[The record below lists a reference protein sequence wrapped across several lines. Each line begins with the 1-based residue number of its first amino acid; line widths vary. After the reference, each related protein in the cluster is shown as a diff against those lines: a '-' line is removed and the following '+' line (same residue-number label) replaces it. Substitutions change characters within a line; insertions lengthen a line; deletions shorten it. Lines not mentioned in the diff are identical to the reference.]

1 MGRNNLNDRQ
11 RQLMSFLPKYALRKT
26 KLGCVSVLIAVGFF
40 LGGTNEMTVKAD
52 TLTSQDQNNKA
63 TATIP
68 NAQAT
73 VSTNALTLRSSMN
86 TLLNSASNT
95 TADSGL
101 TASTSAATG
110 TQTAASSAVKA
121 PTVASQAADLAATK
135 NAASTS
141 KSENTTAEDSVS
153 PEQVK
158 HSVSVATSAVT
169 VQTSTST
176 LANIVPAK
184 NLESAQTAAARTSTG
199 KLLPAQ
205 GMKTSAAPAGS
216 DAGLRDKQ
224 AAVASDA
231 AMPAEKPAQTTNS
244 AVKTAASVQNVNS
257 AAREVIPT
265 VLAASDS
272 ADSSLPA
279 EDVTVDAKNFSQYFD
294 AHGTATYQLNPDGSV
309 TITFTKKGQEYSA
322 GGVSLKE
329 KINMDSSF
337 TLSGQINLG
346 DFGGADGM
354 GIVFHTG
361 SVAALGRPGGN
372 LGIAGLPNA
381 VGFKLDSYFDYYNE
395 PTSDLPGDE
404 IPLPTN
410 GHGDEKHGQSQD
422 PTTAVPYGDIVTT
435 SHEQVT
441 TTTGKEAWRWW
452 VNNQDGT
459 VKSLTTSLMD
469 GKFHNFQMQYD
480 GQTHV
485 LTIRLQEPAG
495 HLNDS
500 AQTPESEQWV
510 EWSYQIPNIPGNGN
524 VAMALDLTATTG
536 ELTNLQQFKLTSFT
550 FSPAASVNVKYV
562 NEKGQVIHQA
572 DVHYNG
578 APVIGNTYSTD
589 QLNLPGYTYIGLGKG
604 SIAPSGTLSKEGL
617 NGTVIYVYGH
627 TEKITVNYQDISQTD
642 PQNLSKYDQSLS
654 GAESQSS
661 GYSTADTIKALEQ
674 QGYQLVNDPTGSKVL
689 DYGNADQSY
698 TVTLTHRHITI
709 GPNDYQPNGTPLPNN
724 AEKTY
729 QGVEKDDL
737 NQQSTRT
744 IKYVFANGKQ
754 AAPTKT
760 QTVNYTR
767 SADIDEVTGDVTY
780 TPWSASTDK
789 YDAVDSP
796 VIPGYQADPQVVGE
810 AAAKP
815 GENPVVQVVYQPC
828 TEQIKVVYEDIS
840 TTDPQS
846 LSQYDRVLTGKYGSS
861 SGYSTA
867 DTIKALE
874 QQGYQLVD
882 DPTNGQILSFD
893 NTSEKTYVIKLKRK
907 SAADH
912 HSSGSNNKPSQKP
925 TDQQG
930 KGTASAAG
938 NSQTTGNQ
946 AGHSQIEQ
954 TSSSHVGQ
962 AVQAHRTVI
971 SNNETTS
978 AIQLTNNSKN
988 STVSTPNEAAP
999 IKHLPQTGNRRDDS
1013 LGILRLLLATIGVW
1027 LSFDANRKRSG
1038 IHQGR

>member
-1 MGRNNLNDRQ
+1 
-11 RQLMSFLPKYALRKT
+11 
-26 KLGCVSVLIAVGFF
+26 
-40 LGGTNEMTVKAD
+40 
-52 TLTSQDQNNKA
+52 
-63 TATIP
+63 
-68 NAQAT
+68 
-73 VSTNALTLRSSMN
+73 
-86 TLLNSASNT
+86 
-95 TADSGL
+95 
-101 TASTSAATG
+101 
-110 TQTAASSAVKA
+110 
-121 PTVASQAADLAATK
+121 
-135 NAASTS
+135 
-141 KSENTTAEDSVS
+141 
-153 PEQVK
+153 
-158 HSVSVATSAVT
+158 
-169 VQTSTST
+169 
-176 LANIVPAK
+176 
-184 NLESAQTAAARTSTG
+184 
-199 KLLPAQ
+199 
-205 GMKTSAAPAGS
+205 
-216 DAGLRDKQ
+216 
-224 AAVASDA
+224 
-231 AMPAEKPAQTTNS
+231 
-244 AVKTAASVQNVNS
+244 
-257 AAREVIPT
+257 
-265 VLAASDS
+265 
-272 ADSSLPA
+272 
-279 EDVTVDAKNFSQYFD
+279 
-294 AHGTATYQLNPDGSV
+294 
-309 TITFTKKGQEYSA
+309 
-322 GGVSLKE
+322 
-329 KINMDSSF
+329 MDSSF
-337 TLSGQINLG
+337 TLNGQINLG

-410 GHGDEKHGQSQD
+410 GHGDEKYGQSQD

-435 SHEQVT
+435 SHEKIQT
-441 TTTGKEAWRWW
+441 TDGKPAWSWW

-459 VKSLTTSLMD
+459 VNPLTTSLMD

-524 VAMALDLTATTG
+524 VAMALNLMATTG
-536 ELTNLQQFKLTSFT
+536 ELTNLQQFKLISFT

-562 NEKGQVIHQA
+562 NENGQVIHQA
-572 DVHYNG
+572 AVHYNG

-654 GAESQSS
+654 GAESKSS

-674 QGYQLVNDPTGSKVL
+674 QGYQLVDDPTHGKVL

-744 IKYVFANGKQ
+744 IKYEFANGKQ

-810 AAAKP
+810 ATAKQ
-815 GENPVVQVVYQPC
+815 GENPVIKVVYQPC

-846 LSQYDRVLTGKYGSS
+846 LGKYDRVLTGKYGSS
-861 SGYSTA
+861 SDYSTA

-893 NTSEKTYVIKLKRK
+893 NTSKKTYVIKLKRK
-907 SAADH
+907 SATDH

-930 KGTASAAG
+930 KGMASAAG

-946 AGHSQIEQ
+946 VGHSQIEQ

-962 AVQAHRTVI
+962 VVQAHRTVI
-971 SNNETTS
+971 SNNKTTS
-978 AIQLTNNSKN
+978 ATQLTNNSNN
-988 STVSTPNEAAP
+988 STASTPNEAAP

-1013 LGILRLLLATIGVW
+1013 LGILGLLLATIGGW
-1027 LSFDANRKRSG
+1027 LCFDANRKRSG
-1038 IHQGR
+1038 MHQGR

>member
-11 RQLMSFLPKYALRKT
+11 RQLMSILPRYALRKT
-26 KLGCVSVLIAVGFF
+26 KLGCVSMLIAVGFF
-40 LGGTNEMTVKAD
+40 LGGANGVTAKAD

-63 TATIP
+63 AATIP
-68 NAQAT
+68 NAQTT

-121 PTVASQAADLAATK
+121 PNTASQAADLAANK

-141 KSENTTAEDSVS
+141 KSENTTAADSVS
-153 PEQVK
+153 SEQVK
-158 HSVSVATSAVT
+158 HSVSVATSAVP

-176 LANIVPAK
+176 SANIVPAK
-184 NLESAQTAAARTSTG
+184 NLESAQTAAARTSTD

-205 GMKTSAAPAGS
+205 GMKISAPAGS
-216 DAGLRDKQ
+216 DAGLHDKQ
-224 AAVASDA
+224 AAA
-231 AMPAEKPAQTTNS
+231 AMPVKKPAQTTNS

-257 AAREVIPT
+257 AASKVIPT
-265 VLAASDS
+265 VLAAGDS
-272 ADSSLPA
+272 ANSSLPA

-337 TLSGQINLG
+337 TLNGQINLG

-361 SVAALGRPGGN
+361 SVYALGRPGGN

-410 GHGDEKHGQSQD
+410 GHGDEKYGQSQD

-435 SHEQVT
+435 SHEKIQT
-441 TTTGKEAWRWW
+441 TDGKPAWRWW

-459 VKSLTTSLMD
+459 VKPLTTSLMD
-469 GKFHNFQMQYD
+469 GKFHNFQMQYN

-524 VAMALDLTATTG
+524 VAMALNLMATTG

-550 FSPAASVNVKYV
+550 FSPAASVTVKYV

-572 DVHYNG
+572 TVHYNG

-654 GAESQSS
+654 GAESKSS
-661 GYSTADTIKALEQ
+661 GYSTAGTIKKLEAK
-674 QGYQLVNDPTGSKVL
+674 GYQLVNDPTHGKVL

-744 IKYVFANGKQ
+744 IKYEFANGKQ

-810 AAAKP
+810 ATAKQ
-815 GENPVVQVVYQPC
+815 GENPVIKVVYQPC

-846 LSQYDRVLTGKYGSS
+846 LGKYDRVLTGKYGSS
-861 SGYSTA
+861 SDYSTA

-893 NTSEKTYVIKLKRK
+893 NTSKKTYVIKLKRK
-907 SAADH
+907 SATDH

-930 KGTASAAG
+930 KGTASAVG

-962 AVQAHRTVI
+962 VVQAHRTVI
-971 SNNETTS
+971 SNNKTTS
-978 AIQLTNNSKN
+978 ATQLTNNSNN
-988 STVSTPNEAAP
+988 STASTPNEAAP

-1013 LGILRLLLATIGVW
+1013 LGILGLLLATIGGW
-1027 LSFDANRKRSG
+1027 LGFDANRKRSG
-1038 IHQGR
+1038 MHQGR

>member
-11 RQLMSFLPKYALRKT
+11 RQLMNFLPKYALRKT

-101 TASTSAATG
+101 TVSTSAATG

-121 PTVASQAADLAATK
+121 PTTVSQAADLATTK
-135 NAASTS
+135 NAALTS
-141 KSENTTAEDSVS
+141 KSENTTAADSVS

-158 HSVSVATSAVT
+158 DSVSVATSAVP

-176 LANIVPAK
+176 SANIVPAK

-205 GMKTSAAPAGS
+205 GMKTSATPAGS

-224 AAVASDA
+224 AAA

-257 AAREVIPT
+257 AASKVIPT
-265 VLAASDS
+265 VLAVSDS

-337 TLSGQINLG
+337 TLNGQINLG

-459 VKSLTTSLMD
+459 VKPLTTSLMD
-469 GKFHNFQMQYD
+469 DKFHNFQMQYN

-627 TEKITVNYQDISQTD
+627 TEKITVNYQDISPTD

-661 GYSTADTIKALEQ
+661 GYSTADTIKKLEAK
-674 QGYQLVNDPTGSKVL
+674 GYQLVNDPTGGKVL

-724 AEKTY
+724 AKKTY

-744 IKYVFANGKQ
+744 IKYEFANGKQ

-810 AAAKP
+810 AAAKR
-815 GENPVVQVVYQPC
+815 GENPVVKVVYQPC

-861 SGYSTA
+861 SDYSTA

-962 AVQAHRTVI
+962 AVQAHRIVI

-978 AIQLTNNSKN
+978 ATQLTNNSNN
-988 STVSTPNEAAP
+988 STASTPNEAAP

-1013 LGILRLLLATIGVW
+1013 LGILGLLLATIGGW
-1027 LSFDANRKRSG
+1027 LGFDANRKRSG
-1038 IHQGR
+1038 MHQGR

>member
-11 RQLMSFLPKYALRKT
+11 RQLMSILPRYALRKT
-26 KLGCVSVLIAVGFF
+26 KLGCVSMLIAVGFF
-40 LGGTNEMTVKAD
+40 LGGANGVTAKAD

-63 TATIP
+63 TTTIP
-68 NAQAT
+68 NAQTT

-121 PTVASQAADLAATK
+121 PNTASQAADLAANK

-141 KSENTTAEDSVS
+141 KSENTTAADSVS
-153 PEQVK
+153 SEQVK
-158 HSVSVATSAVT
+158 HLVSVATSAVP

-176 LANIVPAK
+176 SANIVPAK

-205 GMKTSAAPAGS
+205 GMKISAPVGS
-216 DAGLRDKQ
+216 DAGLHDKQ
-224 AAVASDA
+224 AAA
-231 AMPAEKPAQTTNS
+231 AMTVKKPAQTTNS

-257 AAREVIPT
+257 AASKVIPT

-272 ADSSLPA
+272 ANSSLA

-337 TLSGQINLG
+337 TLNGQINLG

-361 SVAALGRPGGN
+361 SVDALGRPGGN

-435 SHEQVT
+435 SHEKIRT
-441 TTTGKEAWRWW
+441 TDGKPAWRWW

-459 VKSLTTSLMD
+459 VKPLTTSLMD

-524 VAMALDLTATTG
+524 VAMALNLMATTG
-536 ELTNLQQFKLTSFT
+536 ELTNLQQFKLTSRNG
-550 FSPAASVNVKYV
+550 SARPA
-562 NEKGQVIHQA
+562 
-572 DVHYNG
+572 
-578 APVIGNTYSTD
+578 
-589 QLNLPGYTYIGLGKG
+589 
-604 SIAPSGTLSKEGL
+604 
-617 NGTVIYVYGH
+617 
-627 TEKITVNYQDISQTD
+627 
-642 PQNLSKYDQSLS
+642 
-654 GAESQSS
+654 
-661 GYSTADTIKALEQ
+661 
-674 QGYQLVNDPTGSKVL
+674 
-689 DYGNADQSY
+689 
-698 TVTLTHRHITI
+698 
-709 GPNDYQPNGTPLPNN
+709 
-724 AEKTY
+724 
-729 QGVEKDDL
+729 
-737 NQQSTRT
+737 
-744 IKYVFANGKQ
+744 
-754 AAPTKT
+754 
-760 QTVNYTR
+760 
-767 SADIDEVTGDVTY
+767 
-780 TPWSASTDK
+780 
-789 YDAVDSP
+789 
-796 VIPGYQADPQVVGE
+796 
-810 AAAKP
+810 
-815 GENPVVQVVYQPC
+815 
-828 TEQIKVVYEDIS
+828 
-840 TTDPQS
+840 
-846 LSQYDRVLTGKYGSS
+846 
-861 SGYSTA
+861 
-867 DTIKALE
+867 
-874 QQGYQLVD
+874 
-882 DPTNGQILSFD
+882 
-893 NTSEKTYVIKLKRK
+893 
-907 SAADH
+907 
-912 HSSGSNNKPSQKP
+912 
-925 TDQQG
+925 
-930 KGTASAAG
+930 
-938 NSQTTGNQ
+938 
-946 AGHSQIEQ
+946 
-954 TSSSHVGQ
+954 
-962 AVQAHRTVI
+962 
-971 SNNETTS
+971 
-978 AIQLTNNSKN
+978 
-988 STVSTPNEAAP
+988 
-999 IKHLPQTGNRRDDS
+999 
-1013 LGILRLLLATIGVW
+1013 
-1027 LSFDANRKRSG
+1027 
-1038 IHQGR
+1038 

>member
-121 PTVASQAADLAATK
+121 PTATSQAADLAATK

-141 KSENTTAEDSVS
+141 KSENTTAADSVS

-158 HSVSVATSAVT
+158 DSVSVATSAVP

-176 LANIVPAK
+176 SANIVPAK
-184 NLESAQTAAARTSTG
+184 NLESAQTVAARTSTG

-205 GMKTSAAPAGS
+205 GMKISAPVGS
-216 DAGLRDKQ
+216 DARLHDKQ
-224 AAVASDA
+224 AAA
-231 AMPAEKPAQTTNS
+231 AMPVKKPAQTTNS

-257 AAREVIPT
+257 AASKVIPT

-272 ADSSLPA
+272 ANSSLA

-337 TLSGQINLG
+337 TLNGQINLG

-459 VKSLTTSLMD
+459 VKPLTTSLMD
-469 GKFHNFQMQYD
+469 GKFHNFQMQYN

-654 GAESQSS
+654 GAESKSS
-661 GYSTADTIKALEQ
+661 GYSTAGTIKKLEAK
-674 QGYQLVNDPTGSKVL
+674 GYQLVNDPTHGKVL

-744 IKYVFANGKQ
+744 IKYEFANGKQ

-810 AAAKP
+810 ATAKQ
-815 GENPVVQVVYQPC
+815 GENPVIKVVYQPC

-846 LSQYDRVLTGKYGSS
+846 LGKYDRVLTGKYGSS
-861 SGYSTA
+861 SDYSTA

-893 NTSEKTYVIKLKRK
+893 NTSKKTYVIKLKRK
-907 SAADH
+907 SATDH

-930 KGTASAAG
+930 KGTASAVG

-962 AVQAHRTVI
+962 VVQAHRTVI
-971 SNNETTS
+971 SNNKTTS
-978 AIQLTNNSKN
+978 ATQLTNNSNN
-988 STVSTPNEAAP
+988 STASTPNEAAP

-1013 LGILRLLLATIGVW
+1013 LGILGLLLATIGGW
-1027 LSFDANRKRSG
+1027 LGFDANRKRSG
-1038 IHQGR
+1038 MHQGG

>member
-11 RQLMSFLPKYALRKT
+11 RQLMSILPRYALRKT
-26 KLGCVSVLIAVGFF
+26 KLGCVSMLIAVGFF
-40 LGGTNEMTVKAD
+40 LGGANGVTAKAD

-63 TATIP
+63 AATIP
-68 NAQAT
+68 NAQTT

-121 PTVASQAADLAATK
+121 PNTASQAADLAANK

-141 KSENTTAEDSVS
+141 KSENTTAADSVS
-153 PEQVK
+153 SEQVK
-158 HSVSVATSAVT
+158 HLVSVATSAVP

-176 LANIVPAK
+176 SANIVPAK

-205 GMKTSAAPAGS
+205 GMKISAPVGS
-216 DAGLRDKQ
+216 DAGLHDKQ
-224 AAVASDA
+224 AAA
-231 AMPAEKPAQTTNS
+231 AMTVKKPAQTTNS

-257 AAREVIPT
+257 AASKVIPT

-272 ADSSLPA
+272 ANSSLA

-337 TLSGQINLG
+337 TLNGQINLG

-361 SVAALGRPGGN
+361 SVDALGRPGGN

-435 SHEQVT
+435 SHEKIRT
-441 TTTGKEAWRWW
+441 TDGKPAWRWW

-459 VKSLTTSLMD
+459 VKPLTTSLMD

-524 VAMALDLTATTG
+524 VAMALNLMATTG

-550 FSPAASVNVKYV
+550 FSPAASVTVKYV

-572 DVHYNG
+572 TVHYNG

-654 GAESQSS
+654 GAESKSS
-661 GYSTADTIKALEQ
+661 GYSTAGTIKKLEAK
-674 QGYQLVNDPTGSKVL
+674 GYQLVNDPTHGKVL

-744 IKYVFANGKQ
+744 IKYEFANGKQ

-810 AAAKP
+810 ATAKQ
-815 GENPVVQVVYQPC
+815 GENPVIKVVYQPC

-846 LSQYDRVLTGKYGSS
+846 LGKYDRVLTGKYGSS
-861 SGYSTA
+861 SDYSTA

-893 NTSEKTYVIKLKRK
+893 NTSKKTYVIKLKRK
-907 SAADH
+907 SATDH

-930 KGTASAAG
+930 KGTASAVG

-962 AVQAHRTVI
+962 VVQAHRTVI
-971 SNNETTS
+971 SNNKTTS
-978 AIQLTNNSKN
+978 ATQLTNNSNN
-988 STVSTPNEAAP
+988 STASTPNEAAP

-1013 LGILRLLLATIGVW
+1013 LGILGLLLATIGGW
-1027 LSFDANRKRSG
+1027 LGFDANRKRSG
-1038 IHQGR
+1038 MHQGG

>member
-11 RQLMSFLPKYALRKT
+11 RQLMSILPRYALRKT
-26 KLGCVSVLIAVGFF
+26 KLGCVSMLIAVGFF
-40 LGGTNEMTVKAD
+40 LGGANGVTAKAD

-63 TATIP
+63 AATIP
-68 NAQAT
+68 NAQTT

-101 TASTSAATG
+101 TAPTSAATG

-121 PTVASQAADLAATK
+121 PNTASQAADLAANK

-141 KSENTTAEDSVS
+141 KSENTTAADSVS
-153 PEQVK
+153 SEQVK
-158 HSVSVATSAVT
+158 HLVSVATSAVP

-176 LANIVPAK
+176 SANIVPAK

-205 GMKTSAAPAGS
+205 GMKISAPVGS
-216 DAGLRDKQ
+216 DAGLHDKQ
-224 AAVASDA
+224 AAA
-231 AMPAEKPAQTTNS
+231 AMPVKKPAQTTNS

-257 AAREVIPT
+257 AASKVIPT

-272 ADSSLPA
+272 ANSSLPA

-294 AHGTATYQLNPDGSV
+294 AHGMATYQLNPDGSV

-337 TLSGQINLG
+337 TLNGQINLG

-361 SVAALGRPGGN
+361 SVDALGRPGGN

-435 SHEQVT
+435 SHEKIRT
-441 TTTGKEAWRWW
+441 TDGKPAWRWW

-459 VKSLTTSLMD
+459 VKPLTTSLMD

-524 VAMALDLTATTG
+524 VAMALNLMATTG

-550 FSPAASVNVKYV
+550 FSPAASVTVKYV

-572 DVHYNG
+572 TVHYNG

-654 GAESQSS
+654 GAESKIS
-661 GYSTADTIKALEQ
+661 GYSTAGTIKKLEAK
-674 QGYQLVNDPTGSKVL
+674 GYQLVNDPTHGKVL

-744 IKYVFANGKQ
+744 IKYEFANGKQ

-810 AAAKP
+810 ATAKQ
-815 GENPVVQVVYQPC
+815 GENPVIKVVYQPC

-846 LSQYDRVLTGKYGSS
+846 LGKYDRVLTGKYGSS
-861 SGYSTA
+861 SDYSTA

-893 NTSEKTYVIKLKRK
+893 NTSKKTYVIKLKRK
-907 SAADH
+907 SATDH

-930 KGTASAAG
+930 KGTASVAG

-946 AGHSQIEQ
+946 VGHSQIEQ

-962 AVQAHRTVI
+962 VVQAHRTVI
-971 SNNETTS
+971 SNNKTTS
-978 AIQLTNNSKN
+978 ATQLTNNSNN
-988 STVSTPNEAAP
+988 STASTPNEAAP

-1013 LGILRLLLATIGVW
+1013 LGILGLLLATIGGW
-1027 LSFDANRKRSG
+1027 LGFDANRKRSG
-1038 IHQGR
+1038 MHQGR

>member
-11 RQLMSFLPKYALRKT
+11 RQLMSILPRYALRKT
-26 KLGCVSVLIAVGFF
+26 KLGCVSMLIAVGFF
-40 LGGTNEMTVKAD
+40 LGGANGVTAKAD

-63 TATIP
+63 AATIP
-68 NAQAT
+68 NAQTT

-121 PTVASQAADLAATK
+121 PNTASQAADLAANK

-141 KSENTTAEDSVS
+141 KSENTTAADSVS
-153 PEQVK
+153 SEQVK
-158 HSVSVATSAVT
+158 HLVSVATSAVP

-176 LANIVPAK
+176 SANIVPAK

-205 GMKTSAAPAGS
+205 GMKISAPVGS
-216 DAGLRDKQ
+216 DAGLHDKQ
-224 AAVASDA
+224 AAA
-231 AMPAEKPAQTTNS
+231 AMTVKKPAQTTNS

-257 AAREVIPT
+257 AASKVIPT

-272 ADSSLPA
+272 ANSSLA

-337 TLSGQINLG
+337 TLNGQINLG

-361 SVAALGRPGGN
+361 SVDALGRPGGN

-435 SHEQVT
+435 SHEKIQT
-441 TTTGKEAWRWW
+441 TDGKPAWRWW

-459 VKSLTTSLMD
+459 VKPLTTSLMD

-524 VAMALDLTATTG
+524 VAMALNLMATTG

-550 FSPAASVNVKYV
+550 FSPAASVTVKYV

-572 DVHYNG
+572 TVHYNG

-654 GAESQSS
+654 GAESKSS
-661 GYSTADTIKALEQ
+661 GYSTAGTIKKLEAK
-674 QGYQLVNDPTGSKVL
+674 GYQLVNDPTHGKVL

-744 IKYVFANGKQ
+744 IKYEFANGKQ

-810 AAAKP
+810 ATAKQ
-815 GENPVVQVVYQPC
+815 GENPVIKVVYQPC

-846 LSQYDRVLTGKYGSS
+846 LGKYDRVLTGKYGSS
-861 SGYSTA
+861 SDYSTA

-893 NTSEKTYVIKLKRK
+893 NTSKKTYVIKLKRK
-907 SAADH
+907 SATDH

-930 KGTASAAG
+930 KGTASAVG

-962 AVQAHRTVI
+962 VVQSHRTVI
-971 SNNETTS
+971 SNNKTTS
-978 AIQLTNNSKN
+978 ATQLTNNSNN
-988 STVSTPNEAAP
+988 STASTPNEAAP
-999 IKHLPQTGNRRDDS
+999 IKYLPQTGNRRDDS
-1013 LGILRLLLATIGVW
+1013 LGILGLLLATIGGW
-1027 LSFDANRKRSG
+1027 LGFDANRKRSG
-1038 IHQGR
+1038 MHQGG

>member
-11 RQLMSFLPKYALRKT
+11 RQLMSILPRYALRKT
-26 KLGCVSVLIAVGFF
+26 KLGCVSMLIAVGFF
-40 LGGTNEMTVKAD
+40 LGGANGVTAKAD

-68 NAQAT
+68 NAQTT

-121 PTVASQAADLAATK
+121 PNTASQAADLAANK

-141 KSENTTAEDSVS
+141 KSENTTAADSVS
-153 PEQVK
+153 SEQVK
-158 HSVSVATSAVT
+158 HLVSVATSAVP

-176 LANIVPAK
+176 SANIVPAK

-205 GMKTSAAPAGS
+205 GMKISAPVGS
-216 DAGLRDKQ
+216 DAGLHDKQ
-224 AAVASDA
+224 AAA
-231 AMPAEKPAQTTNS
+231 AMTVKKPAQTTNS

-257 AAREVIPT
+257 AASKVIPT

-272 ADSSLPA
+272 ANSSLA

-337 TLSGQINLG
+337 TLNGQINLG

-361 SVAALGRPGGN
+361 SVDALGRPGGN

-435 SHEQVT
+435 SHEKIRT
-441 TTTGKEAWRWW
+441 TDGKPAWRWW

-459 VKSLTTSLMD
+459 VKPLTTSLMD

-524 VAMALDLTATTG
+524 VAMALNLMATTG

-550 FSPAASVNVKYV
+550 FSPAASVTVKYV

-572 DVHYNG
+572 TVHYNG

-654 GAESQSS
+654 GAESKSS
-661 GYSTADTIKALEQ
+661 GYSTAGTIKKLEAK
-674 QGYQLVNDPTGSKVL
+674 GYQLVNDPTHGKVL

-744 IKYVFANGKQ
+744 IKYEFANGKQ

-810 AAAKP
+810 ATAKQ
-815 GENPVVQVVYQPC
+815 GENPVIKVVYQPC

-846 LSQYDRVLTGKYGSS
+846 LGKYDRVLTGKYGSS
-861 SGYSTA
+861 SDYSTA

-893 NTSEKTYVIKLKRK
+893 NTSKKTYVIKLKRK
-907 SAADH
+907 SATDH

-930 KGTASAAG
+930 KGTASAVG

-962 AVQAHRTVI
+962 VVQSHRTVI
-971 SNNETTS
+971 SNNKTTS
-978 AIQLTNNSKN
+978 ATQLTNNSNN
-988 STVSTPNEAAP
+988 STASTPNEAAP

-1013 LGILRLLLATIGVW
+1013 LGILGLLLATIGGW
-1027 LSFDANRKRSG
+1027 LGFDANRKRSG
-1038 IHQGR
+1038 MHQGG

>member
-11 RQLMSFLPKYALRKT
+11 RQLMSILPRYALRKT
-26 KLGCVSVLIAVGFF
+26 KLGCVSMLIAVGFF
-40 LGGTNEMTVKAD
+40 LGGANGVTAKAD

-63 TATIP
+63 AATIP
-68 NAQAT
+68 NAQTT

-121 PTVASQAADLAATK
+121 PNTASQAADLAANK

-141 KSENTTAEDSVS
+141 KSENTTAADSVS
-153 PEQVK
+153 SEQVK
-158 HSVSVATSAVT
+158 HLVSVATSAVP

-176 LANIVPAK
+176 SANIVPAK

-205 GMKTSAAPAGS
+205 GMKISAPVGS
-216 DAGLRDKQ
+216 DAGLHDKQ
-224 AAVASDA
+224 AAA
-231 AMPAEKPAQTTNS
+231 AMPVKKPAQTTNS

-257 AAREVIPT
+257 AASKVIPT

-272 ADSSLPA
+272 ANSSLPA

-294 AHGTATYQLNPDGSV
+294 AHGTATYQFNPDGSV

-337 TLSGQINLG
+337 TLNGQINLG

-361 SVAALGRPGGN
+361 SVDALGRPGGN

-435 SHEQVT
+435 SHEKIRT
-441 TTTGKEAWRWW
+441 IDGKPAWRWW

-459 VKSLTTSLMD
+459 VKPLTTSLMD

-524 VAMALDLTATTG
+524 VAMALNLMATTG

-550 FSPAASVNVKYV
+550 FSPAASVTVKYV

-572 DVHYNG
+572 TVHYNG

-654 GAESQSS
+654 GAESKSS
-661 GYSTADTIKALEQ
+661 GYSTAGTIKKLEAK
-674 QGYQLVNDPTGSKVL
+674 GYQLVNDPTHGKVL

-744 IKYVFANGKQ
+744 IKYEFANGKQ

-810 AAAKP
+810 ATAKQ
-815 GENPVVQVVYQPC
+815 GENPVIKVVYQPC

-846 LSQYDRVLTGKYGSS
+846 LGKYDRVLTGKYGSS
-861 SGYSTA
+861 SDYSTA

-893 NTSEKTYVIKLKRK
+893 NTSKKTYVIKLKRK
-907 SAADH
+907 SATDH

-930 KGTASAAG
+930 KGTASAVG

-962 AVQAHRTVI
+962 VVQAHRTVI
-971 SNNETTS
+971 SNNKTTS
-978 AIQLTNNSKN
+978 ATQLTNNSNN
-988 STVSTPNEAAP
+988 STASTPNEAAP
-999 IKHLPQTGNRRDDS
+999 IKQLPQTGNRRDDS
-1013 LGILRLLLATIGVW
+1013 LGILGLLLATIGGW
-1027 LSFDANRKRSG
+1027 LGFDANRKRSG
-1038 IHQGR
+1038 MHQGR

>member
-1 MGRNNLNDRQ
+1 
-11 RQLMSFLPKYALRKT
+11 MSILPRYALRKT
-26 KLGCVSVLIAVGFF
+26 KLGCVSVLIAMGFF

-63 TATIP
+63 AATIP
-68 NAQAT
+68 NAQTT

-110 TQTAASSAVKA
+110 TQTAASSAVEA
-121 PTVASQAADLAATK
+121 PTAASQAADLAANK

-141 KSENTTAEDSVS
+141 KSENTTAADSVS
-153 PEQVK
+153 SEQVK
-158 HSVSVATSAVT
+158 HSVSVATSAVP

-176 LANIVPAK
+176 SANIVPAK

-205 GMKTSAAPAGS
+205 GMKISAPAGS
-216 DAGLRDKQ
+216 DAGLHDKQ
-224 AAVASDA
+224 AAA
-231 AMPAEKPAQTTNS
+231 AMPVKKPAQTTNS

-257 AAREVIPT
+257 AASKVIPT

-272 ADSSLPA
+272 ANSSLPA

-337 TLSGQINLG
+337 TLNGQINLG

-361 SVAALGRPGGN
+361 SVDALGRPGGN

-459 VKSLTTSLMD
+459 VKPLTTSLMD
-469 GKFHNFQMQYD
+469 GKFHNFQMQYN

-500 AQTPESEQWV
+500 TQTPESEQWV

-524 VAMALDLTATTG
+524 VAMALNLMATTG

-550 FSPAASVNVKYV
+550 FSPAASVTVKYV

-572 DVHYNG
+572 TVHYNG

-654 GAESQSS
+654 GAESKSS
-661 GYSTADTIKALEQ
+661 GYSTAGTIKKLEAK
-674 QGYQLVNDPTGSKVL
+674 GYQLVNDPTHGKVL

-744 IKYVFANGKQ
+744 IKYEFANGKQ

-810 AAAKP
+810 ATAKQ
-815 GENPVVQVVYQPC
+815 GENPVIKVVYQPC

-846 LSQYDRVLTGKYGSS
+846 LGKYDRVLTGKYGSS
-861 SGYSTA
+861 SDYSTA

-893 NTSEKTYVIKLKRK
+893 NTSKKTYVIKLKRK
-907 SAADH
+907 SATDH

-930 KGTASAAG
+930 KGTASAVG

-962 AVQAHRTVI
+962 VVQAHRTVI
-971 SNNETTS
+971 SNNKTTS
-978 AIQLTNNSKN
+978 ATQLTNNSNN
-988 STVSTPNEAAP
+988 STASTPNEAAP

-1013 LGILRLLLATIGVW
+1013 LGILGLLLATIGGW
-1027 LSFDANRKRSG
+1027 LGFDANRKRSG
-1038 IHQGR
+1038 MHQGR

>member
-11 RQLMSFLPKYALRKT
+11 RQLMSILPRYALRKT
-26 KLGCVSVLIAVGFF
+26 KLGCVSMLIAVVFF
-40 LGGTNEMTVKAD
+40 LGGANGVTAKAD

-63 TATIP
+63 AATIP
-68 NAQAT
+68 NAQTT
-73 VSTNALTLRSSMN
+73 VSTNVLTLRSSMN

-121 PTVASQAADLAATK
+121 PNTASQAADLAANK

-141 KSENTTAEDSVS
+141 KSENTTAADSVS
-153 PEQVK
+153 SEQVK
-158 HSVSVATSAVT
+158 HSVSVATSAVP

-176 LANIVPAK
+176 SANIVPAK
-184 NLESAQTAAARTSTG
+184 NLESAQTVAARTSTG

-205 GMKTSAAPAGS
+205 GMKISAPVGS
-216 DAGLRDKQ
+216 DARLHDKQ
-224 AAVASDA
+224 AAA
-231 AMPAEKPAQTTNS
+231 AMPVKKPAQTTNS

-257 AAREVIPT
+257 AASKVIPT

-272 ADSSLPA
+272 ANSSLA

-294 AHGTATYQLNPDGSV
+294 AHGMATYQLNPDGSV

-337 TLSGQINLG
+337 TLNGQINLG

-459 VKSLTTSLMD
+459 VKPLTTSLMD
-469 GKFHNFQMQYD
+469 GKFHNFQMQYN

-654 GAESQSS
+654 GAESKSS
-661 GYSTADTIKALEQ
+661 GYSTAGTIKKLEAK
-674 QGYQLVNDPTGSKVL
+674 GYQLVNDPTHGKVL

-744 IKYVFANGKQ
+744 IKYEFANGKQ

-810 AAAKP
+810 ATAKQ
-815 GENPVVQVVYQPC
+815 GENPVIKVVYQPC

-846 LSQYDRVLTGKYGSS
+846 LGKYDRVLTGKYGSS
-861 SGYSTA
+861 SDYSTA

-893 NTSEKTYVIKLKRK
+893 NTSKKTYVIKLKRK
-907 SAADH
+907 SATDH

-930 KGTASAAG
+930 KGTASAVG

-962 AVQAHRTVI
+962 VVQAHRTVI
-971 SNNETTS
+971 SNNKTTS
-978 AIQLTNNSKN
+978 ATQLTNNSNN
-988 STVSTPNEAAP
+988 STASTPNEAAP

-1013 LGILRLLLATIGVW
+1013 LGILGLLLATIGGW
-1027 LSFDANRKRSG
+1027 LGFDANRKRSG
-1038 IHQGR
+1038 MHQGG

>member
-11 RQLMSFLPKYALRKT
+11 RQLMSILPRYALRKT
-26 KLGCVSVLIAVGFF
+26 KLGCVSMLIAVGFF
-40 LGGTNEMTVKAD
+40 LGGANGVTAKAD

-63 TATIP
+63 AATIP
-68 NAQAT
+68 NAQTT

-95 TADSGL
+95 TAYSGL

-121 PTVASQAADLAATK
+121 PNTASQAADLAANK

-141 KSENTTAEDSVS
+141 KSENTTAADSVS
-153 PEQVK
+153 SEQVK
-158 HSVSVATSAVT
+158 HLVSVATSAVP

-176 LANIVPAK
+176 SANIVPAK

-205 GMKTSAAPAGS
+205 GMKISAPVGS
-216 DAGLRDKQ
+216 DAGLHDKQ
-224 AAVASDA
+224 AAA
-231 AMPAEKPAQTTNS
+231 AMPVKKPAQTTNS

-257 AAREVIPT
+257 AASKVIPT

-272 ADSSLPA
+272 ANSSLPA

-329 KINMDSSF
+329 KINMDSNF
-337 TLSGQINLG
+337 TLNGQINLG

-361 SVAALGRPGGN
+361 SVDALGRPGGN

-435 SHEQVT
+435 SHEKIRT
-441 TTTGKEAWRWW
+441 TDGKPAWRWW

-459 VKSLTTSLMD
+459 VKPLTTSLMD

-524 VAMALDLTATTG
+524 VAMALNLMATTG

-550 FSPAASVNVKYV
+550 FSPAASVTVKYV

-572 DVHYNG
+572 TVHYNG

-654 GAESQSS
+654 GAESKSS
-661 GYSTADTIKALEQ
+661 GYSTAGTIKKLEAK
-674 QGYQLVNDPTGSKVL
+674 GYQLVNDPTHGKVL

-744 IKYVFANGKQ
+744 IKYEFANGKQ

-810 AAAKP
+810 ATAKQ
-815 GENPVVQVVYQPC
+815 GENPVIKVVYQPC

-846 LSQYDRVLTGKYGSS
+846 LGKYDRVLTGKYGSS
-861 SGYSTA
+861 SDYSTA

-893 NTSEKTYVIKLKRK
+893 NTSKKTYVIKLKRK
-907 SAADH
+907 SATDH

-930 KGTASAAG
+930 KGTASAVG

-962 AVQAHRTVI
+962 VVQAHRTVI
-971 SNNETTS
+971 SNNKTTS
-978 AIQLTNNSKN
+978 ATQLTNNSNN
-988 STVSTPNEAAP
+988 STASTPNEAAP

-1013 LGILRLLLATIGVW
+1013 LGILGLLLATIGGW
-1027 LSFDANRKRSG
+1027 LGFDANRKRSG
-1038 IHQGR
+1038 MHQGR

>member
-11 RQLMSFLPKYALRKT
+11 RQLMSILPRYALRKT
-26 KLGCVSVLIAVGFF
+26 KLGCVSMLIAVGFF
-40 LGGTNEMTVKAD
+40 LGGANGVTAKAD

-63 TATIP
+63 AATIP
-68 NAQAT
+68 NAQTT

-121 PTVASQAADLAATK
+121 PNTASQAADLAANK

-141 KSENTTAEDSVS
+141 KSENTTAADSVS
-153 PEQVK
+153 SEQVK
-158 HSVSVATSAVT
+158 HLVSVATSAVP

-176 LANIVPAK
+176 SANIVPAK

-205 GMKTSAAPAGS
+205 GMKISAPVGS
-216 DAGLRDKQ
+216 DAGLHDKQ
-224 AAVASDA
+224 AAA
-231 AMPAEKPAQTTNS
+231 AMTVKKPAQTTNS

-257 AAREVIPT
+257 AASKVIPT

-272 ADSSLPA
+272 ANSSLA

-337 TLSGQINLG
+337 TLNGQINLG

-361 SVAALGRPGGN
+361 SVDALGRPGGN

-435 SHEQVT
+435 SHEKIRT
-441 TTTGKEAWRWW
+441 TDGKPAWRWW

-459 VKSLTTSLMD
+459 VKPLTTSLMD

-524 VAMALDLTATTG
+524 VAMALNLMATTG

-550 FSPAASVNVKYV
+550 FSPAASVTVKYV

-572 DVHYNG
+572 TVHYNG

-654 GAESQSS
+654 GAESKSS
-661 GYSTADTIKALEQ
+661 GYSTAGTIKKLEAK
-674 QGYQLVNDPTGSKVL
+674 GYQLVNDPTHGKVL

-744 IKYVFANGKQ
+744 IKYEFANGKQ

-810 AAAKP
+810 ATAKQ
-815 GENPVVQVVYQPC
+815 GENPVIKVVYQPC

-846 LSQYDRVLTGKYGSS
+846 LGKYDRVLTGKYGSS
-861 SGYSTA
+861 SDYSTA

-893 NTSEKTYVIKLKRK
+893 NTSKKTYVIKLKRK
-907 SAADH
+907 SATDH

-930 KGTASAAG
+930 KGTASAVG

-962 AVQAHRTVI
+962 VVQSHRTVI
-971 SNNETTS
+971 SNNKTTS
-978 AIQLTNNSKN
+978 ATQLTNNSNN
-988 STVSTPNEAAP
+988 STASTPNEAAP

-1013 LGILRLLLATIGVW
+1013 LGILGLLLATIGGW
-1027 LSFDANRKRSG
+1027 LGFDANRKRSG
-1038 IHQGR
+1038 MHQGG

>member
-11 RQLMSFLPKYALRKT
+11 RQLMNFLPKYALRKT

-40 LGGTNEMTVKAD
+40 LGGTNEITVKAD

-121 PTVASQAADLAATK
+121 PTTVSQAADLAATK
-135 NAASTS
+135 NAALTS
-141 KSENTTAEDSVS
+141 KSENTTAADSVS

-158 HSVSVATSAVT
+158 DSVSVATSAVP

-176 LANIVPAK
+176 SANIVLAK

-205 GMKTSAAPAGS
+205 GMKTSTTPAGS

-244 AVKTAASVQNVNS
+244 AVKTATSVQNVNS
-257 AAREVIPT
+257 AASKVIPT

-309 TITFTKKGQEYSA
+309 TITFTKKGQKYSA

-441 TTTGKEAWRWW
+441 TTTGKVAWRWW

-459 VKSLTTSLMD
+459 VKPLTTSLMD
-469 GKFHNFQMQYD
+469 GKFHNFQMQYN

-500 AQTPESEQWV
+500 AQTPENEQWV

-661 GYSTADTIKALEQ
+661 GYSTADTIKKLEAK
-674 QGYQLVNDPTGSKVL
+674 GYQLVNDPTGGKVL
-689 DYGNADQSY
+689 DYGDADQSY

-744 IKYVFANGKQ
+744 IKYEFANGKQ

-810 AAAKP
+810 ATAKR
-815 GENPVVQVVYQPC
+815 GENPVIKVVYQPC

-861 SGYSTA
+861 SDYSTA

-946 AGHSQIEQ
+946 AGHSKIEQ

-988 STVSTPNEAAP
+988 STVSTPNEAVP

-1013 LGILRLLLATIGVW
+1013 LGILGLLLATIGGW
-1027 LSFDANRKRSG
+1027 LGFDANRKRSG
-1038 IHQGR
+1038 MHQGR

>member
-1 MGRNNLNDRQ
+1 
-11 RQLMSFLPKYALRKT
+11 MSILPKYALRKT
-26 KLGCVSVLIAVGFF
+26 KLGCVSMLIAVGFF
-40 LGGTNEMTVKAD
+40 LGSANGMTAKAD

-63 TATIP
+63 AATIP
-68 NAQAT
+68 NAQTT

-86 TLLNSASNT
+86 TLLNSASNP

-121 PTVASQAADLAATK
+121 PTAASQTADLAANK

-141 KSENTTAEDSVS
+141 KSENTTAADSVS
-153 PEQVK
+153 SEQVK
-158 HSVSVATSAVT
+158 HSVSVATSAVP

-176 LANIVPAK
+176 SANIVPAK

-205 GMKTSAAPAGS
+205 GMKISAPAGS
-216 DAGLRDKQ
+216 DAGLHDKQ
-224 AAVASDA
+224 AAA
-231 AMPAEKPAQTTNS
+231 AMPVKKPAQTTNS
-244 AVKTAASVQNVNS
+244 AVKTTASVQNVDS
-257 AAREVIPT
+257 AASKVIPT

-272 ADSSLPA
+272 ANSSLPA

-322 GGVSLKE
+322 GDVSLKE

-337 TLSGQINLG
+337 TLNGQINLG

-381 VGFKLDSYFDYYNE
+381 VGFKLDSYFDYYNV

-410 GHGDEKHGQSQD
+410 GHGDEKYGQSQD

-435 SHEQVT
+435 SHEKIQT
-441 TTTGKEAWRWW
+441 TDGKPAWRWW

-459 VKSLTTSLMD
+459 VKPLTTSLMD

-524 VAMALDLTATTG
+524 VAMALNLMATTG

-550 FSPAASVNVKYV
+550 FSPAASVTVKYV

-572 DVHYNG
+572 TVHYNG

-654 GAESQSS
+654 GAESKSS
-661 GYSTADTIKALEQ
+661 GYSTAGTIKKLEAK
-674 QGYQLVNDPTGSKVL
+674 GYQLVNDPTHGKVL

-744 IKYVFANGKQ
+744 IKYEFANGKQ

-810 AAAKP
+810 ATAKQ
-815 GENPVVQVVYQPC
+815 GENPVIKVVYQPC

-846 LSQYDRVLTGKYGSS
+846 LGKYDRVLTGKYGSS
-861 SGYSTA
+861 SDYSTA

-893 NTSEKTYVIKLKRK
+893 NTSKKTYVIKLKRK
-907 SAADH
+907 SATDH

-962 AVQAHRTVI
+962 VVQAHRTVI
-971 SNNETTS
+971 SNNKTTS
-978 AIQLTNNSKN
+978 ATQLTNNSNN
-988 STVSTPNEAAP
+988 STASTPNEAAP

-1013 LGILRLLLATIGVW
+1013 LGILGLLLATIGGW
-1027 LSFDANRKRSG
+1027 LGFDASRKRSG
-1038 IHQGR
+1038 MHQGR

>member
-63 TATIP
+63 TAIIP

-121 PTVASQAADLAATK
+121 PTAASQAADLAATK

-141 KSENTTAEDSVS
+141 KSENTTAADSVS

-158 HSVSVATSAVT
+158 DSVSVATSAVP

-176 LANIVPAK
+176 SANIVPAK

-205 GMKTSAAPAGS
+205 GMKTSATPAGS
-216 DAGLRDKQ
+216 DAALRDKQ

-257 AAREVIPT
+257 AASKVIPT
-265 VLAASDS
+265 VLATSDS
-272 ADSSLPA
+272 ANSSLPA

-337 TLSGQINLG
+337 TLNGQINLG

-361 SVAALGRPGGN
+361 SVDALGRPGGN

-441 TTTGKEAWRWW
+441 TTTGKVAWRWW

-459 VKSLTTSLMD
+459 VKPLTTSLMD
-469 GKFHNFQMQYD
+469 GKFHNFQMQYN

-500 AQTPESEQWV
+500 AQTPENEQWV

-642 PQNLSKYDQSLS
+642 PQNLSKYNQSLS

-661 GYSTADTIKALEQ
+661 GYSTADTIKKLEAK
-674 QGYQLVNDPTGSKVL
+674 GYQLVNDPTGGKVL

-698 TVTLTHRHITI
+698 TVTLTHCHITI

-744 IKYVFANGKQ
+744 IKYEFANGKQ

-810 AAAKP
+810 ATAKR
-815 GENPVVQVVYQPC
+815 GENPVIKVVYQPC
-828 TEQIKVVYEDIS
+828 TGQIKVVYEDIS

-861 SGYSTA
+861 SDYSTA

-978 AIQLTNNSKN
+978 AIQLTNNSNN
-988 STVSTPNEAAP
+988 STASTPNEAVP

-1013 LGILRLLLATIGVW
+1013 LGILGLLLATIGGW
-1027 LSFDANRKRSG
+1027 LGFDANRKRSG

>member
-1 MGRNNLNDRQ
+1 
-11 RQLMSFLPKYALRKT
+11 MSILPRYALRKT
-26 KLGCVSVLIAVGFF
+26 KLGCVSMLIAVGFF
-40 LGGTNEMTVKAD
+40 LGGANGVTAKAD

-63 TATIP
+63 AATIP
-68 NAQAT
+68 NAQTT

-101 TASTSAATG
+101 TAPTSAATG

-121 PTVASQAADLAATK
+121 PNTASQAADLAANK

-141 KSENTTAEDSVS
+141 KSENTTAADSVS
-153 PEQVK
+153 SEQVK
-158 HSVSVATSAVT
+158 HLVSVATSAVP

-176 LANIVPAK
+176 SANIVPAK

-205 GMKTSAAPAGS
+205 GMKISAPVGS
-216 DAGLRDKQ
+216 DAGLHDKQ
-224 AAVASDA
+224 AAA
-231 AMPAEKPAQTTNS
+231 AMPVKKPAQTTNS

-257 AAREVIPT
+257 AASKVIPT

-272 ADSSLPA
+272 ANSSLPA

-294 AHGTATYQLNPDGSV
+294 AHGMATYQLNPDGSV

-337 TLSGQINLG
+337 TLNGQINLG

-361 SVAALGRPGGN
+361 SVDALGRPGGN

-435 SHEQVT
+435 SHEKIRT
-441 TTTGKEAWRWW
+441 TDGKPAWRWW

-459 VKSLTTSLMD
+459 VKPLTTSLMD

-524 VAMALDLTATTG
+524 VAMALNLMATTG

-550 FSPAASVNVKYV
+550 FSPAASVTVKYV

-572 DVHYNG
+572 TVHYNG

-654 GAESQSS
+654 GAESKIS
-661 GYSTADTIKALEQ
+661 GYSTAGTIKKLEAK
-674 QGYQLVNDPTGSKVL
+674 GYQLVNDPTHGKVL

-744 IKYVFANGKQ
+744 IKYEFANGKQ

-810 AAAKP
+810 ATAKQ
-815 GENPVVQVVYQPC
+815 GENPVIKVVYQPC

-846 LSQYDRVLTGKYGSS
+846 LGKYDRVLTGKYGSS
-861 SGYSTA
+861 SDYSTA

-893 NTSEKTYVIKLKRK
+893 NTSKKTYVIKLKRK
-907 SAADH
+907 SATDH

-930 KGTASAAG
+930 KGTASVAG

-946 AGHSQIEQ
+946 VGHSQIEQ

-962 AVQAHRTVI
+962 VVQAHRTVI
-971 SNNETTS
+971 SNNKTTS
-978 AIQLTNNSKN
+978 ATQLTNNSNN
-988 STVSTPNEAAP
+988 STASTPNEAAP

-1013 LGILRLLLATIGVW
+1013 LGILGLLLATIGGW
-1027 LSFDANRKRSG
+1027 LGFDANRKRSG
-1038 IHQGR
+1038 MHQGR

>member
-1 MGRNNLNDRQ
+1 
-11 RQLMSFLPKYALRKT
+11 MSILPRYALRKT
-26 KLGCVSVLIAVGFF
+26 KLGCVSMLIAVGFF
-40 LGGTNEMTVKAD
+40 LGGANGVTAKAD

-63 TATIP
+63 AATIP
-68 NAQAT
+68 NAQTT

-121 PTVASQAADLAATK
+121 PNTASQAADLAANK

-141 KSENTTAEDSVS
+141 KSENTTAADSVS
-153 PEQVK
+153 SEQVK
-158 HSVSVATSAVT
+158 HLVSVATSAVP

-176 LANIVPAK
+176 SANIVPAK

-205 GMKTSAAPAGS
+205 GMKISAPVGS
-216 DAGLRDKQ
+216 DAGLHDKQ
-224 AAVASDA
+224 AAA
-231 AMPAEKPAQTTNS
+231 AMTVKKPAQTTNS

-257 AAREVIPT
+257 AASKVIPT

-272 ADSSLPA
+272 ANSSLA

-337 TLSGQINLG
+337 TLNGQINLG

-361 SVAALGRPGGN
+361 SVDALGRPGGN

-435 SHEQVT
+435 SHEKIRT
-441 TTTGKEAWRWW
+441 TDGKPAWRWW

-459 VKSLTTSLMD
+459 VKPLTTSLMD

-524 VAMALDLTATTG
+524 VAMALNLMATTG

-550 FSPAASVNVKYV
+550 FSPAASVTVKYV

-572 DVHYNG
+572 TVHYNG

-654 GAESQSS
+654 GAESKSS
-661 GYSTADTIKALEQ
+661 GYSTAGTIKKLEAK
-674 QGYQLVNDPTGSKVL
+674 GYQLVNDPTHGKVL

-744 IKYVFANGKQ
+744 IKYEFANGKQ

-810 AAAKP
+810 ATAKQ
-815 GENPVVQVVYQPC
+815 GENPVIKVVYQPC

-846 LSQYDRVLTGKYGSS
+846 LGKYDRVLTGKYGSS
-861 SGYSTA
+861 SDYSTA

-893 NTSEKTYVIKLKRK
+893 NTSKKTYVIKLKRK
-907 SAADH
+907 SATDH

-930 KGTASAAG
+930 KGTASAVG

-962 AVQAHRTVI
+962 VVQSHRTVI
-971 SNNETTS
+971 SNNKTTS
-978 AIQLTNNSKN
+978 ATQLTNNSNN
-988 STVSTPNEAAP
+988 STASTPNEAAP

-1013 LGILRLLLATIGVW
+1013 LGILGLLLATIGGW
-1027 LSFDANRKRSG
+1027 LGFDANRKRSG
-1038 IHQGR
+1038 MHQGG

>member
-11 RQLMSFLPKYALRKT
+11 RQLMNFLPKYALRKT

-40 LGGTNEMTVKAD
+40 LGGANGVTAKAD

-63 TATIP
+63 AATIP
-68 NAQAT
+68 NAQTT

-121 PTVASQAADLAATK
+121 PNTASQAADLAANK

-141 KSENTTAEDSVS
+141 KSENTTAADSVS
-153 PEQVK
+153 SEQVK
-158 HSVSVATSAVT
+158 HLVSVATSAVP

-176 LANIVPAK
+176 SANIVPAK

-205 GMKTSAAPAGS
+205 GMKISAPVGS
-216 DAGLRDKQ
+216 DAGLHDKQ
-224 AAVASDA
+224 AAA
-231 AMPAEKPAQTTNS
+231 AMPVKKPAQTTNS

-257 AAREVIPT
+257 AASKVIPT

-272 ADSSLPA
+272 ANSSLPA

-337 TLSGQINLG
+337 TLNGQINLG

-361 SVAALGRPGGN
+361 SVDALGRPGGN

-459 VKSLTTSLMD
+459 VKPLTTSLMD
-469 GKFHNFQMQYD
+469 GKFHNFQMQYN

-500 AQTPESEQWV
+500 TQTPESEQWV

-627 TEKITVNYQDISQTD
+627 TEKITVNYQDISPTD
-642 PQNLSKYDQSLS
+642 PQNLSKYDQRLS

-661 GYSTADTIKALEQ
+661 GYSTADTIKKLEAK
-674 QGYQLVNDPTGSKVL
+674 GYQLVNDPTGGKVL

-698 TVTLTHRHITI
+698 TVTLTHRHIKI
-709 GPNDYQPNGTPLPNN
+709 GHDDYQPNGKPLPNN

-744 IKYVFANGKQ
+744 IKYEFANGKQ

-810 AAAKP
+810 ATAKR
-815 GENPVVQVVYQPC
+815 GENPVVKVVYQPC

-846 LSQYDRVLTGKYGSS
+846 LSQYDKVLTGKYGSS
-861 SGYSTA
+861 SDYSTA
-867 DTIKALE
+867 DTVKALE

-988 STVSTPNEAAP
+988 STASTPNEAAP

-1013 LGILRLLLATIGVW
+1013 LGILGLLLATIGGW
-1027 LSFDANRKRSG
+1027 LGFDSNRKRSG
-1038 IHQGR
+1038 MHQGR

>member
-1 MGRNNLNDRQ
+1 MGRNNQNDRQ
-11 RQLMSFLPKYALRKT
+11 RQLMSILPKYALRKT
-26 KLGCVSVLIAVGFF
+26 KLGCVSMLIAVGFF
-40 LGGTNEMTVKAD
+40 LGSANGVTAKAD

-63 TATIP
+63 AATIP
-68 NAQAT
+68 NAQTT

-86 TLLNSASNT
+86 TLLNSASNP

-121 PTVASQAADLAATK
+121 PTAASQAADLAANK

-141 KSENTTAEDSVS
+141 KSENTTAADSVS
-153 PEQVK
+153 SEQVK
-158 HSVSVATSAVT
+158 HSVSVATSAVP

-176 LANIVPAK
+176 SANIVPAK
-184 NLESAQTAAARTSTG
+184 NLESAQTAAARTSTD

-205 GMKTSAAPAGS
+205 GMKISAPAGS
-216 DAGLRDKQ
+216 DAGLHDKQ
-224 AAVASDA
+224 AAA
-231 AMPAEKPAQTTNS
+231 AMPVKKPAQTTNS

-257 AAREVIPT
+257 AASKVIPT
-265 VLAASDS
+265 VLAAGDS
-272 ADSSLPA
+272 ANSSLPA

-337 TLSGQINLG
+337 TLNGQINLG

-361 SVAALGRPGGN
+361 SVYALGRPGGN

-410 GHGDEKHGQSQD
+410 GHGDEKYGQSQD

-435 SHEQVT
+435 SHEKIQT
-441 TTTGKEAWRWW
+441 TDGKPAWRWW

-459 VKSLTTSLMD
+459 VKPLTTSLMD
-469 GKFHNFQMQYD
+469 GKFHNFQMQYN

-524 VAMALDLTATTG
+524 VAMALNLMATTG

-550 FSPAASVNVKYV
+550 FSPAASVTVKYV

-572 DVHYNG
+572 TVHYNG

-654 GAESQSS
+654 GAESKSS
-661 GYSTADTIKALEQ
+661 DYSTADTIKALEQ
-674 QGYQLVNDPTGSKVL
+674 QGYQLVNDPTHGKVL

-744 IKYVFANGKQ
+744 IKYEFANGKQ

-810 AAAKP
+810 ATAKQ
-815 GENPVVQVVYQPC
+815 GENPVIKVVYQPC

-846 LSQYDRVLTGKYGSS
+846 LGKYDRVLTGKYGSS
-861 SGYSTA
+861 SDYSTA

-893 NTSEKTYVIKLKRK
+893 NTSKKTYVIKLKRK
-907 SAADH
+907 SATDH
-912 HSSGSNNKPSQKP
+912 HSSGSNNKPSQTP
-925 TDQQG
+925 TAQQG

-962 AVQAHRTVI
+962 VVQAHRTVI
-971 SNNETTS
+971 SNNKTTS
-978 AIQLTNNSKN
+978 ATQLTNNSNN
-988 STVSTPNEAAP
+988 STASAPNEAAP

-1013 LGILRLLLATIGVW
+1013 LGIFGLLLATIGGW
-1027 LSFDANRKRSG
+1027 LGFDASRKRSG
-1038 IHQGR
+1038 MHQGR

>member
-1 MGRNNLNDRQ
+1 
-11 RQLMSFLPKYALRKT
+11 
-26 KLGCVSVLIAVGFF
+26 
-40 LGGTNEMTVKAD
+40 
-52 TLTSQDQNNKA
+52 
-63 TATIP
+63 
-68 NAQAT
+68 
-73 VSTNALTLRSSMN
+73 
-86 TLLNSASNT
+86 
-95 TADSGL
+95 
-101 TASTSAATG
+101 
-110 TQTAASSAVKA
+110 
-121 PTVASQAADLAATK
+121 
-135 NAASTS
+135 
-141 KSENTTAEDSVS
+141 
-153 PEQVK
+153 
-158 HSVSVATSAVT
+158 
-169 VQTSTST
+169 
-176 LANIVPAK
+176 
-184 NLESAQTAAARTSTG
+184 
-199 KLLPAQ
+199 
-205 GMKTSAAPAGS
+205 
-216 DAGLRDKQ
+216 
-224 AAVASDA
+224 
-231 AMPAEKPAQTTNS
+231 
-244 AVKTAASVQNVNS
+244 
-257 AAREVIPT
+257 
-265 VLAASDS
+265 
-272 ADSSLPA
+272 
-279 EDVTVDAKNFSQYFD
+279 
-294 AHGTATYQLNPDGSV
+294 
-309 TITFTKKGQEYSA
+309 
-322 GGVSLKE
+322 
-329 KINMDSSF
+329 MDSSF
-337 TLSGQINLG
+337 TLNGQINLG

-459 VKSLTTSLMD
+459 VKPLTTSLMD
-469 GKFHNFQMQYD
+469 DKFHNFQMQYD

-642 PQNLSKYDQSLS
+642 PQ
-654 GAESQSS
+654 
-661 GYSTADTIKALEQ
+661 
-674 QGYQLVNDPTGSKVL
+674 
-689 DYGNADQSY
+689 
-698 TVTLTHRHITI
+698 
-709 GPNDYQPNGTPLPNN
+709 
-724 AEKTY
+724 
-729 QGVEKDDL
+729 
-737 NQQSTRT
+737 
-744 IKYVFANGKQ
+744 
-754 AAPTKT
+754 
-760 QTVNYTR
+760 
-767 SADIDEVTGDVTY
+767 
-780 TPWSASTDK
+780 
-789 YDAVDSP
+789 
-796 VIPGYQADPQVVGE
+796 VVGE
-810 AAAKP
+810 AAAKR
-815 GENPVVQVVYQPC
+815 GENPVVKVVYRPC

-861 SGYSTA
+861 SDYSTA

-882 DPTNGQILSFD
+882 DPANGQVLSFD

-962 AVQAHRTVI
+962 AVQAHRIVI

-978 AIQLTNNSKN
+978 ATQLTNNSNN
-988 STVSTPNEAAP
+988 STASTPNEAAL

-1013 LGILRLLLATIGVW
+1013 LGILGLLLATIGGW
-1027 LSFDANRKRSG
+1027 LGFDANRKRSG
-1038 IHQGR
+1038 MHQGR

>member
-11 RQLMSFLPKYALRKT
+11 RQLMSILPRYALRKT
-26 KLGCVSVLIAVGFF
+26 KLGCVSMLIAVGFF
-40 LGGTNEMTVKAD
+40 LGGANGVTAKAD

-63 TATIP
+63 AATIP
-68 NAQAT
+68 NAQTT

-121 PTVASQAADLAATK
+121 PNTASQAADLAANK

-141 KSENTTAEDSVS
+141 KSENTTAADSVS
-153 PEQVK
+153 SEQVK
-158 HSVSVATSAVT
+158 HLVSVATSAVP

-176 LANIVPAK
+176 SANIVPAK

-205 GMKTSAAPAGS
+205 GMKISAPVGS
-216 DAGLRDKQ
+216 DAGLHDKQ
-224 AAVASDA
+224 AAA
-231 AMPAEKPAQTTNS
+231 AMPVKKPAQTTNS

-257 AAREVIPT
+257 AASKVIPT

-272 ADSSLPA
+272 ANSSLPA

-337 TLSGQINLG
+337 TLNGQINLG

-361 SVAALGRPGGN
+361 SVDALGRPGGN

-435 SHEQVT
+435 SHEKIRT
-441 TTTGKEAWRWW
+441 TDGKPAWRWW

-459 VKSLTTSLMD
+459 VKPLTTSLMD

-524 VAMALDLTATTG
+524 VAMALNLMATTG

-550 FSPAASVNVKYV
+550 FSPAASVTVKYV

-572 DVHYNG
+572 TVHYNG

-654 GAESQSS
+654 GAESKSS
-661 GYSTADTIKALEQ
+661 GYSTAGTIKKLEAK
-674 QGYQLVNDPTGSKVL
+674 GYQLVNDPTHGKVL

-744 IKYVFANGKQ
+744 IKYEFANGKQ

-810 AAAKP
+810 ATAKQ
-815 GENPVVQVVYQPC
+815 GENPVIKVVYQPC

-840 TTDPQS
+840 TTDLQS
-846 LSQYDRVLTGKYGSS
+846 PGKYDRVLTGKYGSS
-861 SGYSTA
+861 SDYSTA

-893 NTSEKTYVIKLKRK
+893 NTSKKTYVIKLKRK
-907 SAADH
+907 SATDH

-930 KGTASAAG
+930 KGTASAVG

-962 AVQAHRTVI
+962 VVQAHRTVI
-971 SNNETTS
+971 SNNKTTS
-978 AIQLTNNSKN
+978 ATQLTNNSNN
-988 STVSTPNEAAP
+988 STASTPNEAAP

-1013 LGILRLLLATIGVW
+1013 LGILGLLLATIGGW
-1027 LSFDANRKRSG
+1027 LGFDANRKRSG
-1038 IHQGR
+1038 MHQGR

>member
-121 PTVASQAADLAATK
+121 PTATSQAADLAATK

-141 KSENTTAEDSVS
+141 KSENTTAADSVS

-158 HSVSVATSAVT
+158 HSVSAVP

-176 LANIVPAK
+176 SANIVPAK

-199 KLLPAQ
+199 KFLPAQ
-205 GMKTSAAPAGS
+205 GMKTSATPAGS

-224 AAVASDA
+224 AAAASDA
-231 AMPAEKPAQTTNS
+231 AMPAEKPVQTTNS

-257 AAREVIPT
+257 AASKVIPT

-337 TLSGQINLG
+337 TLNGQINLG

-459 VKSLTTSLMD
+459 VKPLTTSLMD
-469 GKFHNFQMQYD
+469 GKFHNFQMQYN

-500 AQTPESEQWV
+500 AQTPENEQWV

-661 GYSTADTIKALEQ
+661 GYSTADTIKKLEAK
-674 QGYQLVNDPTGSKVL
+674 GYQLVNDPTGGKVL

-709 GPNDYQPNGTPLPNN
+709 GPSDYQPNGTPLPNN

-744 IKYVFANGKQ
+744 IKYEFANGKQ

-810 AAAKP
+810 ATAKR
-815 GENPVVQVVYQPC
+815 GENPVIKVVYQPC

-861 SGYSTA
+861 SDYSTA

-978 AIQLTNNSKN
+978 AIQLTNNSNN
-988 STVSTPNEAAP
+988 STASTPNEAVP
-999 IKHLPQTGNRRDDS
+999 IKHLPQTGNRRDDL
-1013 LGILRLLLATIGVW
+1013 LGILGLLLATIGGW
-1027 LSFDANRKRSG
+1027 LGFDANRKRSG

>member
-11 RQLMSFLPKYALRKT
+11 RQLMSILPRYALRKT
-26 KLGCVSVLIAVGFF
+26 KLGCVSMLIAVGFF
-40 LGGTNEMTVKAD
+40 LGGANGVTAKAD

-63 TATIP
+63 AATIP
-68 NAQAT
+68 NAQTT

-121 PTVASQAADLAATK
+121 PNTASQAADLAANK

-141 KSENTTAEDSVS
+141 KSENTTAADSVS
-153 PEQVK
+153 SEQVK
-158 HSVSVATSAVT
+158 HLVSVATSAVP

-176 LANIVPAK
+176 SANIVPAK

-205 GMKTSAAPAGS
+205 GMKISAPVGS
-216 DAGLRDKQ
+216 DAGLHDKQ
-224 AAVASDA
+224 AAA
-231 AMPAEKPAQTTNS
+231 AMPVKKPAQTTNS

-257 AAREVIPT
+257 AASKVIPT

-272 ADSSLPA
+272 ANSSLPA

-294 AHGTATYQLNPDGSV
+294 TLGTATFQLNPDGSV

-337 TLSGQINLG
+337 TLNGQINLG

-361 SVAALGRPGGN
+361 SVDALGRPGGN

-435 SHEQVT
+435 SHEKIRT
-441 TTTGKEAWRWW
+441 IDGKPAWRWW

-459 VKSLTTSLMD
+459 VKPLTTSLMD

-524 VAMALDLTATTG
+524 VAMALNLMATTG

-550 FSPAASVNVKYV
+550 FSPAASVTVKYV

-572 DVHYNG
+572 TVHYNG

-654 GAESQSS
+654 GAESKSS
-661 GYSTADTIKALEQ
+661 GYSTAGTIKKLEAK
-674 QGYQLVNDPTGSKVL
+674 GYQLVNDPTHGKVL

-744 IKYVFANGKQ
+744 IKYEFANGKQ
-754 AAPTKT
+754 AALTKT

-810 AAAKP
+810 ATAKQ
-815 GENPVVQVVYQPC
+815 GENPVIKVVYQPC

-846 LSQYDRVLTGKYGSS
+846 LGKYDRVLTGKYGSS
-861 SGYSTA
+861 SDYSTA

-893 NTSEKTYVIKLKRK
+893 NTSKKTYVIKLKRK
-907 SAADH
+907 SATDH

-930 KGTASAAG
+930 KGTASAVG

-962 AVQAHRTVI
+962 VVQAHRTVI
-971 SNNETTS
+971 SNNKTTS
-978 AIQLTNNSKN
+978 ATQLTNNSNN
-988 STVSTPNEAAP
+988 STASTPNEAAP

-1013 LGILRLLLATIGVW
+1013 LGILGLLLATIGGW
-1027 LSFDANRKRSG
+1027 LGFDANRKRSG
-1038 IHQGR
+1038 MHQGR

>member
-11 RQLMSFLPKYALRKT
+11 RQLMSILPRYALRKT
-26 KLGCVSVLIAVGFF
+26 KLGCVSMLIAVGFF
-40 LGGTNEMTVKAD
+40 LGGANGVTAKAD

-63 TATIP
+63 AATIP
-68 NAQAT
+68 NAQTT

-121 PTVASQAADLAATK
+121 PNTASQAADLAANK

-141 KSENTTAEDSVS
+141 KSENTTAADSVS
-153 PEQVK
+153 SEQVK
-158 HSVSVATSAVT
+158 HLVSVATSAVP

-176 LANIVPAK
+176 SANIVPAK

-205 GMKTSAAPAGS
+205 GMKISAPVGS
-216 DAGLRDKQ
+216 DAGLHDKQ
-224 AAVASDA
+224 AAA
-231 AMPAEKPAQTTNS
+231 AMPVKKPAQTTNS

-257 AAREVIPT
+257 AASKVIPT

-272 ADSSLPA
+272 ANSSLPA

-337 TLSGQINLG
+337 TLNGQINLG

-361 SVAALGRPGGN
+361 SVDALGRPGGN

-435 SHEQVT
+435 SHEKIRT
-441 TTTGKEAWRWW
+441 IDGKPAWRWW

-459 VKSLTTSLMD
+459 VKPLTTSLMD

-485 LTIRLQEPAG
+485 LTIRLQEPVG

-524 VAMALDLTATTG
+524 VAMALNLMATTG

-550 FSPAASVNVKYV
+550 FSPAASVTVKYV

-572 DVHYNG
+572 TVHYNG

-654 GAESQSS
+654 GAESKSS
-661 GYSTADTIKALEQ
+661 GYSTAGTIKKLEAK
-674 QGYQLVNDPTGSKVL
+674 GYQLVNNPTHGKVL

-744 IKYVFANGKQ
+744 IKYEFANGKQ

-810 AAAKP
+810 ATAKQ
-815 GENPVVQVVYQPC
+815 GENPVIKVVYQPC

-846 LSQYDRVLTGKYGSS
+846 LGKYDRVLTGKYGSS
-861 SGYSTA
+861 SDYSTA

-893 NTSEKTYVIKLKRK
+893 NTSKKTYVIKLKRK
-907 SAADH
+907 SATDH

-930 KGTASAAG
+930 KGTASAVG

-962 AVQAHRTVI
+962 VVQAHRTVI
-971 SNNETTS
+971 SNNKTTS
-978 AIQLTNNSKN
+978 ATQLTNNSNN
-988 STVSTPNEAAP
+988 STASTPNEAAP

-1013 LGILRLLLATIGVW
+1013 LGILGLLLATIGGW
-1027 LSFDANRKRSG
+1027 LGFDANRKRSG
-1038 IHQGR
+1038 MHQGR

>member
-1 MGRNNLNDRQ
+1 
-11 RQLMSFLPKYALRKT
+11 MSILPRYALRKT
-26 KLGCVSVLIAVGFF
+26 KLGCVSMLIAVGFF
-40 LGGTNEMTVKAD
+40 LGGANGVTAKAD

-63 TATIP
+63 AATIP
-68 NAQAT
+68 NAQTT

-121 PTVASQAADLAATK
+121 PNTASQAADLAANK

-141 KSENTTAEDSVS
+141 KSENTTAADSVS
-153 PEQVK
+153 SEQVK
-158 HSVSVATSAVT
+158 HLVSVATSAVP

-176 LANIVPAK
+176 SANIVPAK

-205 GMKTSAAPAGS
+205 GMKISAPVGS
-216 DAGLRDKQ
+216 DAGLHDKQ
-224 AAVASDA
+224 AAA
-231 AMPAEKPAQTTNS
+231 AMPVKKPAQTTNS

-257 AAREVIPT
+257 AASKVIPT

-272 ADSSLPA
+272 ANSSLPA

-337 TLSGQINLG
+337 TLNGQINLG

-361 SVAALGRPGGN
+361 SVDALGRPGGN

-435 SHEQVT
+435 SHEKIRT
-441 TTTGKEAWRWW
+441 TDGKPAWRWW

-459 VKSLTTSLMD
+459 VKPLTTSLMD

-524 VAMALDLTATTG
+524 VAMALNLMATTG

-550 FSPAASVNVKYV
+550 FSPAASVTVKYV

-572 DVHYNG
+572 TVHYNG

-654 GAESQSS
+654 GAESKSS
-661 GYSTADTIKALEQ
+661 GYSTAGTIKKLEAK
-674 QGYQLVNDPTGSKVL
+674 GYQLVNDPTHGKVL

-744 IKYVFANGKQ
+744 IKYEFANGKQ

-810 AAAKP
+810 ATAKQ
-815 GENPVVQVVYQPC
+815 GENPVIKVVYQPC

-840 TTDPQS
+840 TTDLQS
-846 LSQYDRVLTGKYGSS
+846 PGKYDRVLTGKYGSS
-861 SGYSTA
+861 SDYSTA

-893 NTSEKTYVIKLKRK
+893 NTSKKTYVIKLKRK
-907 SAADH
+907 SATDH

-930 KGTASAAG
+930 KGTASAVG

-962 AVQAHRTVI
+962 VVQAHRTVI
-971 SNNETTS
+971 SNNKTTS
-978 AIQLTNNSKN
+978 ATQLTNNSNN
-988 STVSTPNEAAP
+988 STASTPNEAAP

-1013 LGILRLLLATIGVW
+1013 LGILGLLLATIGGW
-1027 LSFDANRKRSG
+1027 LGFDANRKRSG
-1038 IHQGR
+1038 MHQGR

>member
-1 MGRNNLNDRQ
+1 MGRNNQNDRQ
-11 RQLMSFLPKYALRKT
+11 RQLMSILPRYALRKT
-26 KLGCVSVLIAVGFF
+26 KLGCVSVLIAMGFF

-63 TATIP
+63 AATIP
-68 NAQAT
+68 NAQTT

-110 TQTAASSAVKA
+110 TQTAASSAVEA
-121 PTVASQAADLAATK
+121 PTAASQAADLAANK

-141 KSENTTAEDSVS
+141 KSENTTAADSVS
-153 PEQVK
+153 SEQVK
-158 HSVSVATSAVT
+158 HSVSVATSAVP

-176 LANIVPAK
+176 SANIVPAK

-205 GMKTSAAPAGS
+205 GMKISAPAGS
-216 DAGLRDKQ
+216 DAGLHDKQ
-224 AAVASDA
+224 AAA
-231 AMPAEKPAQTTNS
+231 AMPVKKPAQTTNS

-257 AAREVIPT
+257 AASKVIPT

-272 ADSSLPA
+272 ANSSLPA

-337 TLSGQINLG
+337 TLNGQINLG

-361 SVAALGRPGGN
+361 SVDALGRPGGN

-459 VKSLTTSLMD
+459 VKPLTTSLMD
-469 GKFHNFQMQYD
+469 GKFHNFQMQYN

-500 AQTPESEQWV
+500 TQTPESEQWV

-524 VAMALDLTATTG
+524 VAMALNLMATTG

-550 FSPAASVNVKYV
+550 FSPAASVTVKYV

-572 DVHYNG
+572 TVHYNG

-654 GAESQSS
+654 GAESKSS
-661 GYSTADTIKALEQ
+661 GYSTAGTIKKLEAK
-674 QGYQLVNDPTGSKVL
+674 GYQLVNDPTHGKVL

-744 IKYVFANGKQ
+744 IKYEFANGKQ

-810 AAAKP
+810 ATAKQ
-815 GENPVVQVVYQPC
+815 GENPVIKVVYQPC

-846 LSQYDRVLTGKYGSS
+846 LGKYDRVLTGKYGSS
-861 SGYSTA
+861 SDYSTA

-893 NTSEKTYVIKLKRK
+893 NTSKKTYVIKLKRK
-907 SAADH
+907 SATDH

-930 KGTASAAG
+930 KGTASAVG

-962 AVQAHRTVI
+962 VVQAHRTVI
-971 SNNETTS
+971 SNNKTTS
-978 AIQLTNNSKN
+978 ATQLTNNSNN
-988 STVSTPNEAAP
+988 STASTPNEAAP

-1013 LGILRLLLATIGVW
+1013 LGILGLLLATIGGW
-1027 LSFDANRKRSG
+1027 LGFDANRKRSG
-1038 IHQGR
+1038 MHQGR

>member
-11 RQLMSFLPKYALRKT
+11 RQLMSILPRYALRKT
-26 KLGCVSVLIAVGFF
+26 KLGCVSMLIAVGFF
-40 LGGTNEMTVKAD
+40 LGGANGVTAKAD

-63 TATIP
+63 AATIP
-68 NAQAT
+68 NAQTT

-121 PTVASQAADLAATK
+121 PNTASQAADLAANK

-141 KSENTTAEDSVS
+141 KSENTTAADSVS
-153 PEQVK
+153 SEQVK
-158 HSVSVATSAVT
+158 HLVSVATSAVP

-176 LANIVPAK
+176 SANIMPAK

-205 GMKTSAAPAGS
+205 GMKISAPVGS
-216 DAGLRDKQ
+216 DAGLHDKQ
-224 AAVASDA
+224 AAA
-231 AMPAEKPAQTTNS
+231 AMPVKKPAQTTNS

-257 AAREVIPT
+257 AASKVIPT

-272 ADSSLPA
+272 ANSSLPA

-337 TLSGQINLG
+337 TLNGQINLG

-361 SVAALGRPGGN
+361 SVDALGRPGGN
-372 LGIAGLPNA
+372 LGIAGPPNA

-435 SHEQVT
+435 SHEKIRT
-441 TTTGKEAWRWW
+441 TDGKPAWRWW

-459 VKSLTTSLMD
+459 VKPLTTSLMD

-524 VAMALDLTATTG
+524 VAMALNLMATTG

-550 FSPAASVNVKYV
+550 FSPAASVTVKYV

-572 DVHYNG
+572 TVHYNG

-654 GAESQSS
+654 GAESKSS
-661 GYSTADTIKALEQ
+661 DYSTADTIKDLEQ
-674 QGYQLVNDPTGSKVL
+674 QGYQLVNDPTHGKVL

-744 IKYVFANGKQ
+744 IKYEFANGKQ

-810 AAAKP
+810 VTAKQ
-815 GENPVVQVVYQPC
+815 GENPVIKVVYQPC

-846 LSQYDRVLTGKYGSS
+846 LGKYDRVLTGKYGSS
-861 SGYSTA
+861 SDYSTA

-893 NTSEKTYVIKLKRK
+893 NTSKKTYVIKLKRK
-907 SAADH
+907 SATDH

-930 KGTASAAG
+930 KGTASVAG

-946 AGHSQIEQ
+946 VGHSQIEQ

-962 AVQAHRTVI
+962 VVQAHRTVI
-971 SNNETTS
+971 SNNKTTS
-978 AIQLTNNSKN
+978 ATQLTNNSNN
-988 STVSTPNEAAP
+988 STASTPNEAAP

-1013 LGILRLLLATIGVW
+1013 LGILGLLLATIGGW
-1027 LSFDANRKRSG
+1027 LGFDANRKRSG
-1038 IHQGR
+1038 MHQGR